1 MRKILL
7 LITLIVLTAF
17 VGGCSGRTSDFGYID
32 MQKVLSESTKVK
44 TYQEQLDKK
53 MTELEELDKKE
64 KGAIPDADYE
74 QNKKMRQ
81 AELMTMGKELEA
93 EFKESMNKAMTD
105 TMNEKKLGAIL
116 VKGSVLQGGVD
127 VTDDIIKHI
136 NK

>member
-1 MRKILL
+1 MKKILL

-32 MQKVLSESTKVK
+32 MQKVLAESTKVK

-53 MTELEELDKKE
+53 VSELEELDKKE
-64 KGAIPDADYE
+64 KGTIPDADYE
-74 QNKKMRQ
+74 QNQRVRQ
-81 AELMTMGKELEA
+81 GELMTMGKELEA
-93 EFKESMNKAMTD
+93 EFKESLDKAMTD
-105 TMNEKKLGAIL
+105 VMKEKKLGAIL
-116 VKGSVLQGGVD
+116 VKGSVLQGGID